1 MVEVCRMRMLMAGVL
16 FVMAAQPIA
25 AQTTRAEEARK
36 AREAKAATS
45 SKPTRGTLESI
56 LFRIEDSL
64 ILERVLNPPRG
75 IFLRLGGIGEGAGFG
90 VGPGYRYQTGA
101 FDARVAAARS
111 LKGYS
116 IGEASLV
123 LPGVVK
129 DGAYAELY
137 GRRRDFPQEDF
148 FGVGP
153 DSQVGRRS
161 NFALEDTLGRV
172 TGGIRR
178 GGLTAG
184 LGLGYLAP
192 SVGPGTDK
200 RVPSVETFFS
210 PGSLPG
216 FQAQPDFTILEPFVE
231 FSHADPPLNP
241 TSGGRYRASFARY
254 GDRDLDR
261 FSFTRWDIDLRQYI
275 PMVHKTRTIALRTVV
290 SSARPDQ
297 GHAVPFYLQPTL
309 GGSYSLRGF
318 RSFRFR
324 DDGLAFAQAE
334 YRWRINNFA
343 AGALFYETG
352 AVGRRL
358 RDIKDLERDYGVGLR
373 LGSRN
378 GVAFRSDFAFGSG
391 EGLRILL
398 RFDNAF

>member
-1 MVEVCRMRMLMAGVL
+1 MLRVSEKIAVVGLAAMVLMSPSV
-16 FVMAAQPIA
+16 A
-25 AQTTRAEEARK
+25 AQTTRAEEDRK

-45 SKPTRGTLESI
+45 SKPTRGKLESI
-56 LFRIEDSL
+56 LFKVEDSL

-75 IFLRLGGIGEGAGFG
+75 IFLRLGGLGEGAGFG
-90 VGPGYRYQTGA
+90 AGPGYRYQTGT
-101 FDARVAAARS
+101 FDARVSAARS

-116 IGEASLV
+116 IGEASLL
-123 LPGVVK
+123 LPGLVK

-153 DSQVGRRS
+153 DSQGQRL

-210 PGSLPG
+210 PASLPG
-216 FQAQPDFTILEPFVE
+216 FQAQPDFAILEPFIE

-261 FSFTRWDIDLRQYI
+261 FSFNRWDIDLRQYI
-275 PMVHKTRTIALRTVV
+275 PMVHKTRTIALRAVV
-290 SSARPDQ
+290 SSARADQ
-297 GHAVPFYLQPTL
+297 GHEVPFYLQPTL

-324 DDGLAFAQAE
+324 DDSLAFAQAE
-334 YRWRINNFA
+334 YRWRINAFA
-343 AGALFYETG
+343 TGALFYETG
-352 AVGRRL
+352 AVARRL